1 MTSPR
6 KSPASEL
13 LGLDMIGVAGAPE
26 ATLQALL
33 GRFQEA
39 DLTGARLILLT
50 DRQGERSV
58 ARYAALIDRPG
69 GPRVLSAPAFGPH
82 FGAGGTS
89 ALLELAGW
97 AQHHDLP
104 LRETVLGGPADQCG
118 QFFGATGRRHEP
130 GSPSARD
137 IARPGRT
144 RVRRPTDLLQFGEHR
159 HGHLLCRMYLSRAV
173 NPLL

>member
-13 LGLDMIGVAGAPE
+13 PGLDMIGVAGAPE

-82 FGAGGTS
+82 FGAGGTA
-89 ALLELAGW
+89 ALLELAEW
-97 AQHHDLP
+97 AQHHNLP
-104 LRETVLGGPADQCG
+104 LRETVLGGPQFNRLADG
-118 QFFGATGRRHEP
+118 PDPAE
-130 GSPSARD
+130 
-137 IARPGRT
+137 
-144 RVRRPTDLLQFGEHR
+144 LLQ
-159 HGHLLCRMYLSRAV
+159 LIAAS
-173 NPLL
+173 NPSDIGIYTTGKNVQAGL